1 MIPLTIADEVQI
13 TLLDYL
19 TTTFN
24 LQDRKLDHALV
35 DFLSQPE
42 GKGMFQGPYVS
53 LRLPFK
59 KDKVSQA
66 ETPLDIA
73 PSFYPYTHQAQAF
86 ARLTSKNGRM
96 PQPTLITTGTGSGKT
111 ECFLYPVL
119 DHCYRQRGERGIK
132 AIILYPMNALAADQ
146 ARRLAGMICR
156 DDRLRGQVTAGLYV
170 GGSGEIAHT
179 VMGPETVIDD
189 RKSLRDN
196 PPDILLTNYKMLD
209 FLLLRPEDKPLWRFN
224 QPDSLRYLV
233 LDELHTYDGAQG
245 SDVACLIRRLRA
257 RLDIPEGVLCPVGT
271 SATVLSLS
279 GDTTRALTEFAS
291 QIFATQF
298 PQESVIGE
306 ARETLHE
313 FLPEESQF
321 FNLPEHSASLRA
333 QPGEAYETY
342 LSRQMQAWFPGYRD
356 LDPVSLVPL
365 LRSHQFL
372 HALLSVAGDSVHT
385 LSQVCQM
392 LTRWE
397 PALTAHAPA
406 DQALI
411 VQSFLA
417 LIAYGRI
424 QDGSQLR
431 PFLTVQSQL
440 WVREMS
446 RLMRQISAEPQ
457 FFWRDDIPVNQKPW
471 GLPAYF
477 CRECGHSGWLAVLR
491 EGDSHL
497 TADTPTIYNHY
508 FDRHK
513 NSLYLYPPG
522 AHNERLIEDR
532 LCPSC
537 LRLGSD
543 KECPACQVETI
554 SVMLHRELSQP
565 RGQRKQRDLQR
576 CPICATDG
584 SLSILGRQAASL
596 LSVSISHLFTS
607 PLNQENKLLAF
618 TDSVQDAS
626 HRAAFFGARTYRFNL
641 RSAFQTVLESL
652 KEENGSGSSL
662 PLDELADRLLRYWQ
676 IRWESESTPENRSKV
691 GQKVAA
697 TFMPPDLQEMTQY
710 RQYLDGPAQ
719 PLPPDLYRALRR
731 RLSWEVAM
739 EYGFNARVGRS
750 LEKVGSST
758 AYIPNALW
766 QSVLEKLELV
776 LPGEFNLLRQLSPEA
791 IHQFVAGLLERTRL
805 RGGVLNDLLHTYIRE
820 QGSWFFLTKRQ
831 QPLLSPFGKRSPRF
845 PRFLIDADSTVFD
858 QFITRG
864 SQATW
869 FVDWARRTLSPDLGI
884 ADINEIY
891 RLALQTLSEHNL
903 LQSSSAKQATVYGV
917 NPKALYLTAETA
929 VLRCDTCG
937 QSQTIAPETRPL
949 WRGMSCLNFRCE
961 GHYQEEAEP
970 ASELER
976 SYYRALYARGQV
988 ARIYSYEH
996 TGLLERGRRE
1006 AIENDFKN
1014 QTRADAPNLL
1024 TATPTLEMGI
1034 DVGDLSAT
1042 LACAI
1047 PPTTANYLQRIGRA
1061 GRATGNSFILA
1072 LANAKPHD
1080 LTYFEQPLEMIA
1092 GSITP
1097 PGCYLDAPRMLQR
1110 QFLAFTMDSWA
1121 ASDPQA
1127 VELPRNVKDML
1138 SGLKREGFPTNLIGH
1153 YEQHK
1158 DQLIDRFLA
1167 MFGAVVSP
1175 PNQQLLRSF
1184 AAGDALQI
1192 LIVASVADA
1201 EQERQRLRNTYRGL
1215 RREHTQ
1221 IKESPAQYE
1230 KPEDQMAE
1238 LAQEMRLI
1246 SATIKVLEE
1255 KYILNFFTDAGLLPN
1270 YAFPETGVTLTAIIT
1285 GIEAAEDEKRYLVKE
1300 YLRPAPLAIREL
1312 APFNTF
1318 YAEGRKITI
1327 NSLNLGGQDSVV
1339 ERWQFCDRCAHM
1351 APISASHYS
1360 TTCPQCGSDIW
1371 HDAGQ
1376 QHNMIRLRDVTARTE
1391 HQQSLSSD
1399 DAEERQQEQ
1408 YDTGLY
1414 FEVDTDDSEGAH
1426 LIPSLPFGIEALR
1439 QVTLREINYGF
1450 RGGFGHQ
1457 MKIGGEEKPEAGFQV
1472 CPGCGVVSDS
1482 RQNEDQW
1489 EQVRHAS
1496 TCSVGKGQKKGR
1508 TTPWHNLYLYR
1519 EMTSEALRILLPVST
1534 ILVAEKLATFQAC
1547 LTLGLRRK
1555 FQGDPDHIRIGPANE
1570 VSPDGTRRRYLM
1582 IYDTVPGGTSY
1593 LRDLAQPAVFR
1604 ELLLLALD
1612 TLTSCTCRL
1621 DERKRACYRCL
1632 YAYHSQ
1638 YERELISRQL
1648 GVEMLQEVLAHWPEM
1663 RAMATLSGTEMVSLV
1678 ESELEQRFVDALQTD
1693 AQNHP
1698 DRQWQMKLYQGKE
1711 AWLLTVNKQQWL
1723 IEPQVTLGHW
1733 QGVAQTSRPDFVFW
1747 PQGALA
1753 KSVKPIAVFTDG
1765 FAFHVQPQLAY
1776 SRLSDDLLKRQAL
1789 IESGKFKVWSVTWD
1803 DVEEFAA
1810 QSDYRQNL
1818 LSANQ
1823 QAAFKGFVQKGG
1835 LATLETA
1842 VLGNAMDQL
1851 LLYLG
1856 LPIDEQ
1862 WLKIAGM
1869 MALALLSPPRPS
1881 VGEAAVSQ
1889 LSQRLLTSSQRP
1901 RLELAVNEPKGPYLY
1916 GIREANSL
1924 QLLVYVQQQALS
1936 TGALEA
1942 LHLAFRLDDTQS
1954 MRAESGF
1961 SQDWRQFLLLLN
1973 IGQFLPNFSATTG
1986 ENILLRSEEN
1996 GAIREPS
2003 PVYGVK
2009 SGTASEA
2016 WQTVYDLTLPECH
2029 SLLSELKSKILPPEV
2044 GFALTDG
2051 DNKVLAEAELAWATE
2066 KTAVFLTE
2074 QEEDK
2079 QLFNK
2084 ADWHTFYVGEKEL
2097 ILEKLLAS

>member
-24 LQDRKLDHALV
+24 LQDRKLEQALV

-42 GKGMFQGPYVS
+42 GKGLFQGPYVS
-53 LRLPFK
+53 LRLPFR
-59 KDKVSQA
+59 KDKVSQV
-66 ETPLDIA
+66 EKPLDIA
-73 PSFYPYTHQAQAF
+73 PSFDPYTHQAQAF
-86 ARLTSKNGRM
+86 ARLTSKNGRI

-119 DHCYRQRGERGIK
+119 EHCYRQREERGIK

-146 ARRLAGMICR
+146 ARRLAGTIFR

-170 GGSGEIAHT
+170 GGSGEISHT

-189 RKSLRDN
+189 RRTLREN

-224 QPDSLRYLV
+224 QPDTLRYLV

-245 SDVACLIRRLRA
+245 SDVACLIRRLHA

-271 SATVLSLS
+271 SATVLSLA
-279 GDTTRALTEFAS
+279 GDTTRALTEFAT

-298 PQESVIGE
+298 PLESVIGE

-313 FLPEESQF
+313 FLPEESRF
-321 FNLPEHSASLRA
+321 FNLPEQIDPLRT

-342 LSRQMQAWFPGYRD
+342 LSRQIQAWFPGYRD
-356 LDPVSLVPL
+356 LDPVALVPL
-365 LRSHQFL
+365 LRTHQFL
-372 HALLSVAGDSVHT
+372 RAILTVASGSVQPI
-385 LSQVCQM
+385 SQLCQQ

-397 PALTAHAPA
+397 PALTAHSPA

-446 RLMRQISAEPQ
+446 RLMRQVSGEPQ

-477 CRECGHSGWLAVLR
+477 CRECGHSGWVGVLR
-491 EGDSHL
+491 EGDNHL

-513 NSLYLYPPG
+513 NTLYLYPPG

-537 LRLGSD
+537 LRLSSD
-543 KECPACQVETI
+543 KECPACQKETI
-554 SVMLHRELSQP
+554 PVMLHRELSQP

-652 KEENGSGSSL
+652 KEENGVGLSFR
-662 PLDELADRLLRYWQ
+662 LDELADELLRYWQ
-676 IRWESESTPENRSKV
+676 ARWESESAPENRPKV
-691 GQKVAA
+691 GQKLAA
-697 TFMPPDLQEMTQY
+697 TFMPPDLQEMAHY
-710 RQYLDGPAQ
+710 RQYLDGSAQ

-758 AYIPNALW
+758 AYIPTALW
-766 QSVLEKLELV
+766 QSALAELQLV
-776 LPGEFNLLRQLSPEA
+776 LPGEFNLLRQVSPGA
-791 IHQFVAGLLERTRL
+791 VHQFVAGLLERTRL
-805 RGGVLNDLLHTYIRE
+805 RGGVLNELLYTYMRE

-891 RLALQTLSEHNL
+891 RQALTTLSKHNL
-903 LQSSSAKQATVYGV
+903 LQATPAKQATVYGV
-917 NPKALYLTAETA
+917 NPHSLYLTADTA

-937 QSQTIAPETRPL
+937 QSQTVAPDTRQL
-949 WRGMSCLNFRCE
+949 WRGMACLNFRCE
-961 GHYQEEAEP
+961 GHYQEETES
-970 ASELER
+970 ASDLER

-988 ARIYSYEH
+988 ARIYSSEH

-1014 QTRADAPNLL
+1014 QSRADAPNLL

-1072 LANAKPHD
+1072 LANARPHD

-1127 VELPRNVKDML
+1127 LELPRNVKDML
-1138 SGLKREGFPTNLIGH
+1138 SGLKREGFPTNLITF

-1158 DQLIDRFLA
+1158 VQLIDRFLA

-1175 PNQQLLRSF
+1175 ANQQQLRAF
-1184 AAGDALQI
+1184 AASDKLATLLIESVDA
-1192 LIVASVADA
+1192 AD
-1201 EQERQRLRNTYRGL
+1201 QERQRLRNTYRGL

-1221 IKESPAQYE
+1221 IKENPAQYE
-1230 KPEDQMAE
+1230 KPEDLMAE
-1238 LAQEMRLI
+1238 LDQEMRLI

-1270 YAFPETGVTLTAIIT
+1270 YAFPETGVTLTAVIT
-1285 GIEAAEDEKRYLVKE
+1285 GVETADDEKRYVVKE

-1318 YAEGRKITI
+1318 YAEGRKIMV
-1327 NSLNLGGQDSVV
+1327 NSLNLAGQETVV

-1351 APISASHYS
+1351 APVSTSHYS
-1360 TTCPQCGSDIW
+1360 TACPRCGSEIW
-1371 HDAGQ
+1371 HDTGQ
-1376 QHNMIRLRDVTARTE
+1376 QHNMIRLRDVTARTD

-1408 YDTGLY
+1408 YETSLY
-1414 FEVDTDDSEGAH
+1414 FEVDSVHSEGAH
-1426 LIPSLPFGIEALR
+1426 LIPSLPFGIEALQ

-1450 RGGFGHQ
+1450 RSSYGHQ
-1457 MKIGGEEKPEAGFQV
+1457 MKIGGEEKPEVGFQV

-1489 EQVRHAS
+1489 EQTRHAS
-1496 TCSVGKGQKKGR
+1496 NCPVDKGRKKGR

-1534 ILVAEKLATFQAC
+1534 VLVAEKLATFQAC

-1582 IYDTVPGGTSY
+1582 MYDTVPGGTSY
-1593 LRDLAQPAVFR
+1593 LRDLAQPSVFR

-1638 YERELISRQL
+1638 YEKELISRQL
-1648 GVEMLQEVLAHWPEM
+1648 GVEMLQEILAQWPAM
-1663 RAMATLSGTEMVSLV
+1663 MPMATLSGTEMVSLV
-1678 ESELEQRFVDALQTD
+1678 ESELEQRFVDTLQAATKN
-1693 AQNHP
+1693 QP
-1698 DRQWQMKLYQGKE
+1698 DRQWQVKLHQGKE
-1711 AWLLTVNKQQWL
+1711 AWLLTVNGQQWL

-1733 QGVAQTSRPDFVFW
+1733 QGVSLSSRPDFVFW
-1747 PQGALA
+1747 PQGSLA
-1753 KSVKPIAVFTDG
+1753 KKALPVAVFTDG
-1765 FAFHVQPQLAY
+1765 FAYHIQPQHAY
-1776 SRLSDDLLKRQAL
+1776 SRLPDDLIKRQAL
-1789 IESGKFKVWSVTWD
+1789 ISSGRFKVWSVTWE
-1803 DVEEFAA
+1803 DVEAFSA
-1810 QSDYRQNL
+1810 QSGYSQKVMNA
-1818 LSANQ
+1818 SQ
-1823 QAAFKGFVQKGG
+1823 QSKFRGFAQRGE
-1835 LATLETA
+1835 LAHLETA
-1842 VLGNAMDQL
+1842 VLGNAVDQL

-1856 LPIDEQ
+1856 HPMDDQ
-1862 WLKIAGM
+1862 WLKLAGM
-1869 MALALLSPPRPS
+1869 LPLALMTPARPP
-1881 VGEAAVSQ
+1881 VGEESAHQ
-1889 LSQRLLTSSQRP
+1889 LSQRLMASGQRP
-1901 RLELAVNEPKGPYLY
+1901 RLELDANAAPGPYLY
-1916 GIREANSL
+1916 GISETSCL
-1924 QLLVYVQQQALS
+1924 QLLTYAPQQALS
-1936 TGALEA
+1936 SAA
-1942 LHLAFRLDDTQS
+1942 FAAIHLVLRLDDIQA
-1954 MRAESGF
+1954 MRAESNF
-1961 SQDWRQFLLLLN
+1961 SQEWRQFLLLLN
-1973 IGQFLPNFSATTG
+1973 IGQFLPNFAAVTS
-1986 ENILLRSEEN
+1986 EMILLRPEEN
-1996 GAIREPS
+1996 RTLREPS
-2003 PVYGVK
+2003 PEYEE
-2009 SGTASEA
+2009 SGTVSEA
-2016 WQTVYDLTLPECH
+2016 WQTVFDLTLPDCH
-2029 SLLSELKSKILPPEV
+2029 ELLSDLKAKIHAPDV
-2044 GFALTDG
+2044 GLALSDEN
-2051 DNKVLAEAELAWATE
+2051 NKVLAEAELAWGSH
-2066 KTAVFLTE
+2066 KTAVFLPE
-2074 QEEDK
+2074 QSEDK
-2079 QLFNK
+2079 QLF
-2084 ADWHTFYVGEKEL
+2084 AQSGWHTFFIEEKEQ
-2097 ILEKLLAS
+2097 ILEKLLAN